1 MMRLRAVG
9 LFLLCGTA
17 AMAENDQKAQ
27 LIDAM
32 NENGCQMTTAQAN
45 VVMPKLGID
54 RPTAIRL
61 SREMMA
67 EGIATFAD
75 DEETL
80 LLLPPACKS

>member
-1 MMRLRAVG
+1 MRALAVLAVIFCATG
-9 LFLLCGTA
+9 
-17 AMAENDQKAQ
+17 AMAADNKAA
-27 LIDAM
+27 LIEAM
-32 NENGCQMTTAQAN
+32 NDNGCQMTTKQAN
-45 VVMPKLGID
+45 TQLPALGID
-54 RPTAIRL
+54 RPTAIAL

>member
-1 MMRLRAVG
+1 
-9 LFLLCGTA
+9 LFLQLSFAPQC
-17 AMAENDQKAQ
+17 AMAADKKAA

-32 NENGCQMTTAQAN
+32 NENGCQMTTSQAN
-45 VVMPKLGID
+45 KQVPALGID
-54 RPTAIRL
+54 RPTAIAL

>member
-1 MMRLRAVG
+1 MIRL
-9 LFLLCGTA
+9 A
-17 AMAENDQKAQ
+17 ALVFCVAASGAAASDQKAA

-32 NENGCQMTTAQAN
+32 NANGCQMTTAQAN
-45 VVMPKLGID
+45 VQMPKLKID
-54 RPTAIRL
+54 REAAIAL

-67 EGIATFAD
+67 EGIAKFAA